1 VRSQG
6 EPVFV
11 DGSGRRRRI
20 ATVMGVVLGT
30 GLLASLGLI
39 VAGLFGVSS
48 SPPGLPVRGGAHA
61 EQVPAPPGV
70 TVGGSGRSSSSATH
84 SATSTRPPA
93 APVPDAA
100 AATSSPTPRRT
111 GPPTGQPTGHGK
123 PSRSG

>member
-20 ATVMGVVLGT
+20 ATVMGVILGT

-48 SPPGLPVRGGAHA
+48 PSPPGLPERGGAHA
-61 EQVPAPPGV
+61 EQVPAQPG
-70 TVGGSGRSSSSATH
+70 TSAGGSGRSPSPGAHGSTSARPSAAPSPDAAPVT
-84 SATSTRPPA
+84 SATS
-93 APVPDAA
+93 
-100 AATSSPTPRRT
+100 PRRT
-111 GPPTGQPTGHGK
+111 GPPSGHGK
-123 PSRSG
+123 PSRTG

>member
-1 VRSQG
+1 VRAQG

-20 ATVMGVVLGT
+20 ATVMGAALGT

-48 SPPGLPVRGGAHA
+48 SAPPGLPDRGGAHA
-61 EQVPAPPGV
+61 EQVPVQPDAGV
-70 TVGGSGRSSSSATH
+70 GTSPRSPSSSHGSSSA
-84 SATSTRPPA
+84 RPSGTPSPA
-93 APVPDAA
+93 A
-100 AATSSPTPRRT
+100 SSPRRT
-111 GPPTGQPTGHGK
+111 GPPPGHGK